1 MNTTNKKV
9 LSVYVCL
16 AALVPSVFH
25 LWVRDV
31 KGQTTAPSSRSAPAT
46 QKALSP
52 TTRTLDAASQ
62 AAMDKAFYE
71 ALYLFM
77 CGEIDK
83 TYDMLDKAIE
93 TKTPT
98 ENWYLYLPLY
108 KRCFQVVAGI
118 PPDNPH
124 LNRRATAYVK
134 MLKENKDPKATHLVK
149 LAVIL
154 SMDPD
159 RVALAAQLK
168 AISREHPRSAWAQWA
183 KWRLLEQ
190 EARRVMRQSGKAFP
204 GGIGNVALARE
215 IAVKLESHP
224 QMQNLK
230 RGIMRKWM
238 IQELVDAWA
247 RCIVDARRCFKG
259 VKKIRSAVGA
269 AEWGADN
276 PAFEVQM
283 RGLLPETMVMDW
295 RLLSVIDGSYFHPKI
310 TRQEVVWTFFENLRK
325 AKVPLPEMIPQDK
338 DVFMDKT
345 KEFLSR
351 LRDYKPRDLV
361 PSGPDSC

>member
-1 MNTTNKKV
+1 MNATNKKV
-9 LSVYVCL
+9 LSTYVCL
-16 AALVPSVFH
+16 AALVPSLLH

-31 KGQTTAPSSRSAPAT
+31 KGQTTAPSSRSAPAS

-52 TTRTLDAASQ
+52 TTRTLDAGSP

-93 TKTPT
+93 TKIPT

-108 KRCFQVVAGI
+108 TRCFQVVVGI
-118 PPDNPH
+118 HPDSPR

-159 RVALAAQLK
+159 RVALAARLK
-168 AISREHPRSAWAQWA
+168 AISREHPRSPWGDWA
-183 KWRLLEQ
+183 KWRLLE
-190 EARRVMRQSGKAFP
+190 EERETRKTFSGSF
-204 GGIGNVALARE
+204 GNVPLARE
-215 IAVKLESHP
+215 IVVKLESDP
-224 QMQNLK
+224 QMQMLK

-238 IQELVDAWA
+238 IQELVHAWA
-247 RCIVDARRCFKG
+247 SCIWDARRCFTG
-259 VKKIRSAVGA
+259 LKKIRSAVDA
-269 AEWGADN
+269 AEWGPDK
-276 PAFEVQM
+276 PAFEVQK
-283 RGLLPETMVMDW
+283 RGLLPGTMVMDW

-310 TRQEVVWTFFENLRK
+310 TRQEAVWTFFENLRK

-338 DVFMDKT
+338 EVFMDKT
-345 KEFLSR
+345 KEFLSCVKS
-351 LRDYKPRDLV
+351 YKPRDLV
-361 PSGPDSC
+361 PSGPD